1 VHDVDFDTGAFGRW
15 LAGQTGQEAE
25 LTVEP
30 IRGGASCELFRM
42 TRLGARWI
50 IRRAPKVSIASGA
63 HDVVREARIIRTLHG
78 SAVPVPE
85 VLAASNDSAPLG
97 APFFIMEYID
107 GEVLRRGLPQ
117 DYLDHPDSQPAIGE
131 ELIDRLADLHAFDW
145 RHSAIAELV
154 RPEGFLAR
162 QVDRWMGQLAKYRTR
177 ELPGIDAVARWLT
190 EQLPPGGDLALMH
203 GDYKLDNVIFSRG
216 APPRILGLLDFEM
229 ATVGDPLVDLAWAMI
244 FWPEEGNLIAFPP
257 VGVPG
262 GFDAAFCQRPE
273 QLLRRYAERTGRD
286 MSHFQWYQAFSAW
299 KLAIVLEGSYA
310 KHLRGESKNPTH
322 GYLGFTIDRL
332 LGRAQRFAV

>member
-1 VHDVDFDTGAFGRW
+1 MDFDTGAFGRW

-145 RHSAIAELV
+145 RHSAAADP
-154 RPEGFLAR
+154 RPAGFRDGHGGRSAGRPRLGHDLLAGGR
-162 QVDRWMGQLAKYRTR
+162 QPDR
-177 ELPGIDAVARWLT
+177 LPARRRPRGIR
-190 EQLPPGGDLALMH
+190 
-203 GDYKLDNVIFSRG
+203 R
-216 APPRILGLLDFEM
+216 GLLPETGTT
-229 ATVGDPLVDLAWAMI
+229 APAIRRAHRPRHEPL
-244 FWPEEGNLIAFPP
+244 P
-257 VGVPG
+257 VVPG
-262 GFDAAFCQRPE
+262 VQRVE
-273 QLLRRYAERTGRD
+273 ARHRAGGLLREAPARRIEESHARVSRLHDRPAARARTAFRGVGPRVSPARRLQTISGRETWRIC
-286 MSHFQWYQAFSAW
+286 S
-299 KLAIVLEGSYA
+299 
-310 KHLRGESKNPTH
+310 T
-322 GYLGFTIDRL
+322 
-332 LGRAQRFAV
+332 